1 VDQTVKKIL
10 DVRDGVVKTAYDDG
24 EGGLIIHSQ
33 QDLTEFAEY
42 TKEAYNNNSTG
53 KGWGDELFDRKNHIA
68 TLPTEIINMLNQKGI
83 MRGYTI
89 LDQKA
94 LKAWLNDPQ
103 NRVFRTRGGVV

>member
-1 VDQTVKKIL
+1 VKKIL

-24 EGGLIIHSQ
+24 EGGLVIHSE
-33 QDLTEFAEY
+33 QDLTAFAEY
-42 TKEAYNNNSTG
+42 TKEAHNTKPPG
-53 KGWGDELFDRKNHIA
+53 RGWGDNPIDRRNHIA
-68 TLPTEIINMLNQKGI
+68 TLPTEIINHLNQVGI

-94 LKAWLNDPQ
+94 MKKWLNDPD